1 MFHAAL
7 SPSEGGISRQLHVVE
22 LTVSSPH
29 DPKHLIS
36 LVFFSQ
42 SFHTFYS
49 TVSFPP
55 RPTMFVHPLDH
66 LYALRAS
73 LSFIL
78 HLKFP
83 QVSPL
88 LFYRNIVFFLT
99 WEKKNDNTLALNR
112 LCIKWFLIC
121 FPLTLSMRWRF
132 NFNLFSF
139 FLLFSLTFKEP
150 DFTFPPLFIC
160 NTHDAN
166 ERIPSLN
173 HITTEL
179 PISHSMY
186 LISIHV
192 QFRFLRLLS
201 ISHFVVWG
209 HLDLGVHTPTTVIN
223 LLLGDALAYVD
234 FFSDDHVPCCCSPQ
248 TTTIPTINGR
258 TGCVG

>member
-1 MFHAAL
+1 MTYLYLDGQARNVGVRCFHNRFLSLLNSLLFPFFFFTRTFFSFYITTIVVFHAAL

-73 LSFIL
+73 LSFIH

-83 QVSPL
+83 QASSPL

-139 FLLFSLTFKEP
+139 F
-150 DFTFPPLFIC
+150 
-160 NTHDAN
+160 
-166 ERIPSLN
+166 
-173 HITTEL
+173 
-179 PISHSMY
+179 Y
-186 LISIHV
+186 
-192 QFRFLRLLS
+192 RF
-201 ISHFVVWG
+201 H
-209 HLDLGVHTPTTVIN
+209 
-223 LLLGDALAYVD
+223 
-234 FFSDDHVPCCCSPQ
+234 
-248 TTTIPTINGR
+248 
-258 TGCVG
+258 